1 MKKLKP
7 LLLLVLCI
15 PSISLAQKIDN
26 MASFRDIKSSNYF
39 RFHYDNDYFTST
51 DKEYTQGYNFELTS
65 PQLVKNP
72 LNYFFTKPKTS
83 EFKYGISIEHIGFTA
98 NNIASDQ
105 IQYDDRPFA
114 AAIMLK
120 SFLIAT
126 DSIQKTRIV
135 SSLNIGIIGPG
146 AFGGDMQTAIHEATG
161 NTIPKGW
168 YNQIKNDVVLNYEL
182 TYEKQLLRFH
192 NFFTLQTTATARLGT
207 LFTNASV
214 GLNATL
220 GLINSPFTSVKNKN
234 KFQLY
239 LYTQPLI
246 NVIGYDA
253 TLQGGLFN
261 RESVYTISSNDMER
275 FTLQNNYGIVLQY
288 REFYAE
294 YSRTL
299 LTREFSYGDSHKWGG
314 IRLGF
319 KL

>member
-1 MKKLKP
+1 MRRYN
-7 LLLLVLCI
+7 LLLLFFI
-15 PSISLAQKIDN
+15 PLTFMGQKIDN
-26 MASFRDIKSSNYF
+26 MASFEDIKSTNYF

-65 PQLVKNP
+65 PRLATNPINHLFISPKN
-72 LNYFFTKPKTS
+72 S
-83 EFKYGISIEHIGFTA
+83 EFKYGLSIEHIGFTA

-105 IQYDDRPFA
+105 IQFDDRPFA

-120 SFLIAT
+120 SFSIAT
-126 DSIQKTRIV
+126 DTLQKIRIV
-135 SSLNIGIIGPG
+135 SSLNLGIIGPG
-146 AFGGDMQTAIHEATG
+146 AFGGDMQTAIHQATG

-168 YNQIKNDVVLNYEL
+168 YNQIKNDAVINYEL

-192 NFFTLQTTATARLGT
+192 NFFTIQTTATARLGT
-207 LFTNASV
+207 LFTNATV
-214 GLNATL
+214 GFNATF
-220 GLINSPFTSVKNKN
+220 GIINSPFTSVKNKN

-239 LYTQPLI
+239 LYTQPLVNAI
-246 NVIGYDA
+246 AYDA

-261 RESVYTISSNDMER
+261 RKSVYTINNSEIER
-275 FTLQNNYGIVLQY
+275 FTFQNNYGIVLQY
-288 REFYAE
+288 KWLYLQ

-299 LTREFSYGDSHKWGG
+299 LTREFSYGNSFKWGG